1 MKIGIVTQPLM
12 SNYGGIMQNYALQQ
26 VLIKLGHNPETIHY
40 KRSKKYYIKNTF
52 LTILSNIKTLC
63 MFPFPA
69 KRRKFKGLPRC
80 KMTEANRAFI
90 TNNIQLSYPT
100 TKYRYNPLYDCY
112 IVGSDQV
119 WRPRYNEHIADMYL
133 QFVQDKSKL
142 KLAYAVSFGVDKWE
156 YDLAETKLCQNL
168 AAQFKAISVREIS
181 GIYLCEHYLKAHAQK
196 VLDPTLLLTTEQ
208 YCKLCRQIPVVAD
221 KLLGCYFL
229 DDNSVKQE
237 VALQVSRKVGLKPVY
252 VPESK
257 GNIFEWLAMFR
268 DARFIITDSFHG
280 SVFSIIFHK
289 PFIAIGNKARGIE
302 RFITLF
308 SELGL
313 TERLV
318 INALKD
324 DYINLVSKDIDWIK
338 VSTELEKYKAKSIAF
353 LHSNLSNNGIE
364 NVI

>member
-1 MKIGIVTQPLM
+1 MKIGIITQPLM

-26 VLIKLGHNPETIHY
+26 ILILLGHNPETIHY
-40 KRSKKYYIKNTF
+40 KRSKKYYVKNA
-52 LTILSNIKTLC
+52 LLSILSNIKTLC
-63 MFPFPA
+63 MFPFHA

-100 TKYRYNPLYDCY
+100 TEYRYDPIYDCY

-142 KLAYAVSFGVDKWE
+142 KLAYAASFGVDKWE
-156 YDLAETKLCQNL
+156 YNLTETKLCQNL
-168 AAQFKAISVREIS
+168 AAQFKAISVREFS
-181 GIYLCEHYLKAHAQK
+181 GIYLCEHYLKVHAQK
-196 VLDPTLLLTTEQ
+196 VLDPTLLLTKKQ
-208 YCKLCRQIPVVAD
+208 YCKLCAQIPATSD

-237 VALQVSRKVGLKPVY
+237 MALKVAEKLGSNLVY

-268 DARFIITDSFHG
+268 DAQFIITDSFHG
-280 SVFSIIFHK
+280 SVFSIIFHT
-289 PFIAIGNKARGIE
+289 PFITIGNKARGIE
-302 RFITLF
+302 RFNTLF

-318 INALKD
+318 IDTLKD
-324 DYINLVSKDIDWIK
+324 NYTSLVYKEIDWVK
-338 VSTELEKYKAKSIAF
+338 VSTELERCKAESIAF
-353 LHSNLSNNGIE
+353 LHSNLSNC
-364 NVI
+364 